1 MEPEILIA
9 IISSITAGISV
20 IATYFFGVLNEKRN
34 YNFRLLNEKRNF
46 ELEYDKKMID
56 ERLDAY
62 KKLWKLFL
70 PLAKYSPH
78 EDTTYSTL
86 KNLSTSMSKWYY
98 EESGGIFLAI
108 NSRKEYF
115 ATQDELTG
123 ALKNI
128 NNFSEKINTDLRDML
143 YDKASSL
150 RTKLTED
157 LGSRANSLFV
167 NDKIKDKNDGKD
179 GNNMQKI

>member
-1 MEPEILIA
+1 
-9 IISSITAGISV
+9 
-20 IATYFFGVLNEKRN
+20 
-34 YNFRLLNEKRNF
+34 
-46 ELEYDKKMID
+46 MIE
-56 ERLDAY
+56 ERLDTY

-70 PLAKYSPH
+70 PLAKYSPP

-115 ATQDELTG
+115 AIQDELTG

-128 NNFSEKINTDLRDML
+128 NNFTEKINTDLRDML

-150 RTKLTED
+150 RTKLSED

-167 NDKIKDKNDGKD
+167 NDNIKDKNDGKD
-179 GNNMQKI
+179 GITCKRYDDYPKFKKGGQ